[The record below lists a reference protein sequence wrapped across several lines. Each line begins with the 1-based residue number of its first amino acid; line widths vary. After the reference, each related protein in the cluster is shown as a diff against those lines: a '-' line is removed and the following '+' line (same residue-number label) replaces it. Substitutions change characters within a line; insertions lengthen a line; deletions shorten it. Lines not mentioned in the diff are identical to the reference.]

1 MATASTKVSVGDYE
15 IDIGEDKVLGQ
26 GTYGTV
32 FPGESVVVEEKVVGK
47 RFLFEKDIPTD
58 VVDHEAHVMLQ
69 IPDHEN
75 VVKRLDYLK
84 KEVGNFIHVWLILEF
99 CTLGPLGKYASGN
112 ALTLAQKV
120 DLMLQ
125 GTRGLAHLHSNKLI
139 HRDLKPDNI
148 LINGSLDRPIVKIAD
163 FGESKFLERIQEHS
177 MKKMTMRG
185 TWSYMAPELF
195 EKTKDNKPAYNMKAD
210 VFSLGVSWLTLLEAE
225 EGVFMQAW
233 KGKFS
238 TRSLSA
244 EIRNI
249 NIHWMIFQI
258 PADM

>member
-1 MATASTKVSVGDYE
+1 MAAASSKVSIGDYE
-15 IDIGEDKVLGQ
+15 IDTGEDKVLGQ
-26 GTYGTV
+26 GSYGTV
-32 FPGESVVVEEKVVGK
+32 FPGECVVTDKKVVGK

-58 VVDHEAHVMLQ
+58 VVDHEAYVMHQ

-99 CTLGPLGKYASGN
+99 CTLGPLGKYVRGN
-112 ALTLAQKV
+112 ALTLAQKL

-148 LINGSLDRPIVKIAD
+148 LITGSLDRPIVKLAD
-163 FGESKFLERIQEHS
+163 FGESKFLELIQEYS

-195 EKTKDNKPAYNMKAD
+195 EQTKDNQPAYNMKAD

-225 EGVFMQAW
+225 EGVLMLAW
-233 KGKFS
+233 KGK
-238 TRSLSA
+238 LSN
-244 EIRNI
+244 RNLSKNI
-249 NIHWMIFQI
+249 NK
-258 PADM
+258 